1 MSFNKQLNWAVL
13 GTGVIAN
20 EMAQA
25 LQNMVRTFGN
35 AVIVNRVNEIQFVP
49 FHPVPDLSIS
59 LCEFNQIPRKVNTS
73 PRIMYRTCHAETV
86 ISQQIQTDT
95 K

>member
-1 MSFNKQLNWAVL
+1 MRFLKGEAHATCRAKYVDY
-13 GTGVIAN
+13 
-20 EMAQA
+20 
-25 LQNMVRTFGN
+25 MVRTFGN